1 MSWRSLGPAAVKQTV
16 RTNALRR
23 GLLGGSR
30 PRLVVFAVLQIAKW
44 SNKVTKRGEAP
55 IAFRQALR
63 PGQSFVITHLE
74 SPTKAPKSKGASPA

>member
-1 MSWRSLGPAAVKQTV
+1 MSWRSFGTTALKRTV

-30 PRLVVFAVLQIAKW
+30 LWLVAFAVLRIASW
-44 SNKVTKRGEAP
+44 SSKVTKRGEAP
-55 IAFRQALR
+55 VAFRQALR

-74 SPTKAPKSKGASPA
+74 APTKAPKSKGTSPA